1 MFLIS
6 YYISLL
12 RLHIT
17 IQDYLKSRYLLY
29 HTGGQI
35 AKTKLI
41 VCLEFSEASFYHL
54 LLVIYFLLFSNGFPL
69 VLCLFFILLLLYLLV
84 CFGVGYTWWCLR
96 LTPVGTQVIIWVVGT
111 ELAIASQ
118 SPHPL

>member
-6 YYISLL
+6 YYISLQ

-17 IQDYLKSRYLLY
+17 IQDYLNSRYLLY

-41 VCLEFSEASFYHL
+41 VRIEFSVASFYHL
-54 LLVIYFLLFSNGFPL
+54 LLAIYFLLFSNGFPL
-69 VLCLFFILLLLYLLV
+69 ALCLFFVLLLLYLFVLV
-84 CFGVGYTWWCLR
+84 LDTLGGV
-96 LTPVGTQVIIWVVGT
+96 
-111 ELAIASQ
+111 
-118 SPHPL
+118 